1 MADDKI
7 ADAKA
12 NGANMILA
20 AIWAACAFGRKAV
33 AQGETM
39 SVRHAAEVLPHGRIR
54 RQSAGAIVSWFRS
67 SLNHRYRALA
77 KLRTENDTR
86 SNNC

>member
-20 AIWAACAFGRKAV
+20 GDLGCLLHLAGRLSRR
-33 AQGETM
+33 GETM
-39 SVRHAAEVLPHGRIR
+39 SVRHAAEVLAGMGD
-54 RQSAGAIVSWFRS
+54 SAPIGEAP
-67 SLNHRYRALA
+67 
-77 KLRTENDTR
+77 
-86 SNNC
+86 